1 MGDAKVIEVMDDM
14 EQRAD
19 ERIGLLDVLEN
30 AQMMGVTREAIVSWI
45 EQERWREREM
55 FAALSR

>member
-45 EQERWREREM
+45 EQERVRDREM
-55 FAALSR
+55 FAALGR